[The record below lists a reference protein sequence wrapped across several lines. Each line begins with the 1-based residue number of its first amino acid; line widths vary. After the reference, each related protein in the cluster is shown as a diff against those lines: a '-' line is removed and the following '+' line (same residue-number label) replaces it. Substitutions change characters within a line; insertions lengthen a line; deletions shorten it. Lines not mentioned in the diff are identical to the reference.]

1 MSDIKEKLKQKIKQ
15 KIQSEKEKKK
25 DKKDP
30 LFDNPTFVEMKNSLP
45 EEEQKKYEQYGNYM
59 YSNIDAFDEKGDM
72 NAAVDTVSQIKIM
85 LRSGMHPSFLTKE
98 EKEFLTNYLGKEWH
112 KEFGYLENDLNRINM

>member
-15 KIQSEKEKKK
+15 KLQKEKEEKKK
-25 DKKDP
+25 YDP

-45 EEEQKKYEQYGNYM
+45 VEEQQKYEEQGKYM
-59 YSNIDAFDEKGDM
+59 YAQLDEFDEKGEM
-72 NAAVDTVSQIKIM
+72 NAAIDTVSQIKLM
-85 LRSGMHPSFLTKE
+85 LRSGMHPSYLDKE
-98 EKEFLTNYLGKEWH
+98 EREFLTNYLGKEWY

>member
-15 KIQSEKEKKK
+15 KLNKEKQQQKH
-25 DKKDP
+25 DP

-45 EEEQKKYEQYGNYM
+45 IEEQKKYEEQGKYM
-59 YSNIDAFDEKGDM
+59 YSQLDDFDEKGEM
-72 NAAVDTVSQIKIM
+72 NAAIDTVSQIKLM
-85 LRSGMHPSFLTKE
+85 LRSGMHPSFLEKE
-98 EKEFLTNYLGKEWH
+98 EREFLTNYLGKEWY